1 MPTQYD
7 DRIICQ
13 KTGALFEK
21 ERSITGMNWSS
32 AEQAEMHGQ
41 PYLTGVGLAVTGTR
55 GSS

>member
-13 KTGALFEK
+13 KTGALSEK